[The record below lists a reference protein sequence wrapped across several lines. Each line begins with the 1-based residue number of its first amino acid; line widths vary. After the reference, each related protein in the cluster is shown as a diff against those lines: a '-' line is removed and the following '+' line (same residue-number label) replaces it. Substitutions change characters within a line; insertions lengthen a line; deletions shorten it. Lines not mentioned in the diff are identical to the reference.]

1 MINFPSA
8 KINLGL
14 NVLFKRDDGYHE
26 LETLMIQLPFHDIL
40 EILSAEKFEFKQS
53 GINVEGDIESNLCV
67 KAFRLI
73 QKYHSIPNV
82 YMHLKKIIPMGAGL
96 GGGSA
101 DATFVLKELNQLF
114 ELNLSAEKLQNYAA
128 QLGSDC
134 PFFILDKPQI
144 AKGRGEVLTTVDF
157 SLKGLYLKLINMG
170 IHVSTKEAFSAIEF
184 SKNEKSIEEIIH
196 QPILTW
202 KSELKNDFETTVFKI
217 YPELAKIKED
227 LYSEGAVYASMSG
240 SGSTMYGI
248 FEKEPLKTYQENP
261 TVLEKIMRF

>member
-26 LETLMIQLPFHDIL
+26 LETLMIQLPFHDVL
-40 EILSAEKFEFKQS
+40 EILPASNFDFIQS
-53 GINVEGDIESNLCV
+53 GIKVEGDMESNLCV

-73 QKYHSIPNV
+73 QENHSISNV
-82 YMHLKKIIPMGAGL
+82 YMHLEKIIPMGAGL

-101 DATFVLKELNQLF
+101 DAAFVLRALDNMF
-114 ELNLSAEKLQNYAA
+114 ELNLPDEKLQGYAA

-134 PFFILDKPQI
+134 PFFIIDKPQI
-144 AKGRGEVLTTVDF
+144 AKGRGEILSTVDF
-157 SLKGLYLKLINMG
+157 SLKGYYLKLINVG

-196 QPILTW
+196 QPIQTW
-202 KSELKNDFETTVFKI
+202 KSELKNDFETTVFEI
-217 YPELAKIKED
+217 YPELAKIKEN
-227 LYSEGAVYASMSG
+227 LYSEGAIYASMSG

-248 FEKEPLKTYQENP
+248 FENEPLRTYQSIP
-261 TVLEKIMRF
+261 TVLEKIMKF

>member
-40 EILSAEKFEFKQS
+40 EILPSSNFEFKQS
-53 GINVEGDIESNLCV
+53 GIKVEGDIESNLCV

-73 QKYHSIPNV
+73 QKKHSISNI
-82 YMHLKKIIPMGAGL
+82 YMHLEKIIPMGAGL

-101 DATFVLKELNQLF
+101 DASFVLKTLDQLF
-114 ELNLSAEKLQNYAA
+114 NLNLSTEVLQEYAA

-134 PFFILDKPQI
+134 PFFIIDKPQI
-144 AKGRGEVLTTVDF
+144 AKGRGEILSTVDF
-157 SLKGLYLKLINMG
+157 SLKGYYLKLINVG

-184 SKNEKSIEEIIH
+184 SMNEKSIEEIIH
-196 QPILTW
+196 QPIQTW

-217 YPELAKIKED
+217 YPELAKIKEN

-248 FEKEPLKTYQENP
+248 FEKEPLRTYQDNP
-261 TVLEKIMRF
+261 SVLEKIMKF